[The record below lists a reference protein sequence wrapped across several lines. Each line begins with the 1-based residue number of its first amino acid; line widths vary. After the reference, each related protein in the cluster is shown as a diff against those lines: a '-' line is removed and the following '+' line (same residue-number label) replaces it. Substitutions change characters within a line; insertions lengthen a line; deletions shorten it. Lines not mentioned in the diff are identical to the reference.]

1 MQVPVK
7 TLAQKGTVPAV
18 NGSARHLL
26 LHGAPG
32 ALPERVPLR
41 AGPLTLVFEAGD
53 LRSVSLAR
61 REVVRRVYGA
71 VRDREWGTV
80 PAMLSELSISAED
93 DRFRISYRSD
103 HREGAVDFVW
113 QAAIDGQPDGTIT
126 FSFSGEARS
135 TFERNRIG
143 LCVLHPIR
151 ECAGIAATA
160 RLSGGRTIPV
170 CFPDLV
176 SVEQPIDGFCDLAG
190 LTYDT
195 GGGPVELVFEGDA
208 FETEDQRNWIDASF
222 KTYSTPLSRPRPVVV
237 PRGARVEQRV
247 TMRVLAP
254 APRTRTIPAAAG
266 RRPPVGGRDAPPCPM
281 PAFGVGLGALDSD
294 VTERELELL
303 HQLDPAHVRIE
314 LPLAACGWQ
323 DRLARALD
331 VQRAVACGLEI
342 ALVVGPE
349 CGGDLNRLTELLP
362 RELPV
367 ARVLVSAHDRPT
379 TTADALALVRAQVIQ
394 ERPDLG
400 PLAAGSRLDLYE
412 FHLYPPPAAPFVYW
426 GMNPQVHA
434 SDLTSLAETPAAA
447 AAQVRTVR
455 SRHPAAGTA
464 ITPITLRSRPRASA
478 PSPAGVDPLHR
489 SLFGAA
495 WTLSMAAHLADAG
508 ADSATFYEGAGDL
521 SSDDSVFPLFHVL
534 ADVCECA
541 GSRLVP
547 TEREADIVGDAESD
561 YASLLV
567 ERRSGAMLL
576 LANLSP
582 YRCSM
587 PIPSAFAPADLRLL
601 DETTARRAAT
611 DWQGFRRD
619 TQPTA
624 GATAIA
630 LGPFATARLNG
641 TIVGRR

>member
-1 MQVPVK
+1 
-7 TLAQKGTVPAV
+7 
-18 NGSARHLL
+18 
-26 LHGAPG
+26 
-32 ALPERVPLR
+32 
-41 AGPLTLVFEAGD
+41 VFEAGD

-61 REVVRRVYGA
+61 REVVRRIYGT

-80 PAMLSELSISAED
+80 PAMLSELAISAED
-93 DRFRISYRSD
+93 DRFCVSYRSD

-126 FSFSGEARS
+126 FSFSGEAGS

-151 ECAGIAATA
+151 ECAGIATTA
-160 RLSGGRTIPV
+160 RLIGGRTVPM

-176 SVEQPIDGFCDLAG
+176 SVEQPIDGFSDLAG
-190 LTYDT
+190 LAYDT
-195 GGGPVELVFEGDA
+195 GGGLVELVFEGDA

-237 PRGARVEQRV
+237 PRGARVEQRI
-247 TMRVLAP
+247 TMRLLTPAP
-254 APRTRTIPAAAG
+254 ATRSIPAAAG
-266 RRPPVGGRDAPPCPM
+266 GRPRAARGDAPHCAV
-281 PAFGVGLGALDSD
+281 PAFGVGLGALESD
-294 VTERELELL
+294 VTRRELELL
-303 HQLDPAHVRIE
+303 HQLGPAHVRID
-314 LPLAACGWQ
+314 LPLAAAGWQ

-331 VQRAVACGLEI
+331 VQRAAACGLEI
-342 ALVVGPE
+342 ALVVGAE
-349 CGGDLNRLTELLP
+349 CGGDLNRLAELLP
-362 RELPV
+362 RRLPV
-367 ARVLVSAHDRPT
+367 ARVLVSSHDRPT
-379 TTADALALVRAQVIQ
+379 TTADALALVRAHLVR

-400 PLAAGSRLDLYE
+400 PVAAGSRLDLYE

-455 SRHPAAGTA
+455 ARHPAAGTA
-464 ITPITLRSRPRASA
+464 VTPITLRSRPRGSV

-508 ADSATFYEGAGDL
+508 TDSATFYEGARDL
-521 SSDDSVFPLFHVL
+521 SSDDGVFPLFHVL

-541 GSRLVP
+541 GGRVVP
-547 TEREADIVGDAESD
+547 TGREAGIAGDGDRDDAGD
-561 YASLLV
+561 RASLLI
-567 ERRSGAMLL
+567 EDRSGAVLL

-582 YRCSM
+582 YACSM
-587 PIPSAFAPADLRLL
+587 PIPSNFAPADLRLL

-611 DWQGFRRD
+611 NWQGFRRD
-619 TQPTA
+619 TQPMA
-624 GATAIA
+624 GATAVV

-641 TIVGRR
+641 TIAGRR